1 MIQHSP
7 QVSVCVPVYNGAA
20 YLQETLASICSQKGI
35 DLEIVVS
42 DDQSSDSSMQI
53 VQEYQSKHGN
63 LKWRVLQS
71 SQRLGMAGNWNA
83 CLHACSHEFVKV
95 MGQDDILL
103 PGALFAQAALL
114 AEYPSVGLV
123 SCGCDIYGRHGKKL
137 FKRPR
142 RRPSGIYD
150 GKRIIRECLAIRGNA
165 IGEPVTAMA
174 RREDFLAKG
183 GFSSQH
189 RYYIDMDMWCRLLD
203 GRDYGFIQDSQAG
216 FRIHGNAV
224 SSASQ
229 QDDLAQFEA
238 LPFAAEFSATLSP
251 IQKVL
256 RYCRSRFAT
265 FSRKIIYRFLG

>member
-1 MIQHSP
+1 MIQSSP
-7 QVSVCVPVYNGAA
+7 QVSVCIPVYNGAA
-20 YLQETLASICSQKGI
+20 YLHETLASICSQKGV

-53 VQEYQSKHGN
+53 VEEFQAAHRN
-63 LKWRVLQS
+63 LKWVILLS
-71 SQRLGMAGNWNA
+71 PERLGMAGNWNA
-83 CLHACSHEFVKV
+83 CLNACAHEFVKIL
-95 MGQDDILL
+95 GQDDLLL

-114 AEYPSVGLV
+114 AEYPKAALV
-123 SCGCDIYGRHGKKL
+123 SCGCDIYGRNGRKL

-142 RRPSGIYD
+142 LRPSGIYE
-150 GKRIIRECLAIRGNA
+150 GSKIIRECLAIRGNA

-183 GFSSQH
+183 GFSSVH
-189 RYYIDMDMWCRLLD
+189 RYYIDMDMWFRLLD